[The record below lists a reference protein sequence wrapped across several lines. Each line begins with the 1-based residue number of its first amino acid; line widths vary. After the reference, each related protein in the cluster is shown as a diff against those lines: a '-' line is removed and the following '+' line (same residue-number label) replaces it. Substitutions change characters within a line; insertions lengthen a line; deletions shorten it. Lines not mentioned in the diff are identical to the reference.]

1 MGYADFPDRAG
12 KNPNEV
18 SKMRNVK
25 LNRIVEYLKSVE
37 FYHDTFDLSELGVEK
52 VMAEYGICE
61 EFSDS
66 EVSELSNELEK
77 LAEQNE
83 FREAARLAN
92 LENWE
97 ARGVYFASSSVKT
110 EVV

>member
-1 MGYADFPDRAG
+1 
-12 KNPNEV
+12 
-18 SKMRNVK
+18 MRSLK
-25 LNRIVEYLKSVE
+25 LNRIVEYLKAVE
-37 FYHDTFDLSELGVEK
+37 FYHDTFDLSEFGVEK
-52 VMAEYGICE
+52 VMAEYGVCE
-61 EFSDS
+61 EFSD
-66 EVSELSNELEK
+66 EEISELKSELLK

-97 ARGVYFASSSVKT
+97 AQGVYFAPSSEKS